1 MGLSRKYGTAITEGP
16 TPADATGQA
25 PLPYPD
31 GWAAVAFSEELTR
44 GKVLTRPLA
53 GEDVVLY
60 RLGTGALRAVKP
72 YCPHLGAH
80 LGLGKVEGEDL
91 VCPFHFFAFGPDG
104 ACVRTGY
111 DTAPPRSPLGQYPVC
126 EVNGAVFVWRHHDG
140 REPDWTVPE
149 WHEVGHRPARSGVW
163 EMAGNAQEVIE
174 NSVDLGHFA
183 TLHGWKRAEMGGPV
197 RYDGTEFRLSMRA
210 HESAPVLGDF
220 TVDVRVEGYGLAA
233 LHADVHTPRI
243 GLRMCTTVLPT
254 AIGPNRMQLRQLNR
268 LTFDEPARLPAPLAR
283 AVSRVATRVLDRAV
297 FKASCA
303 FTAADFPIWH
313 HKQYVQPPRL
323 AHGDGPI
330 GPFRRWARR
339 FYPPQPATAPTSAG
353 HTGVN
358 SGTGTGTGTGTDT
371 GTGTGTDGIPSP
383 ATGGS
388 SRRDGTP
395 GPAPV
400 AAAPEPGRP
409 DRLDRP
415 SPH

>member
-16 TPADATGQA
+16 TPADVAGQA
-25 PLPYPD
+25 ALPYPD

-44 GKVLTRPLA
+44 EKVLTRPLA

-80 LGLGKVEGEDL
+80 LGLGKVDGEDL
-91 VCPFHFFAFGPDG
+91 VCPFHLFAFGPDG

-111 DTAPPRSPLGQYPVC
+111 ETAPPRSPLGQYPVC

-140 REPDWTVPE
+140 RAPDWTVPE
-149 WHEVGHRPARSGVW
+149 WHVVGHRPARSGVW
-163 EMAGNAQEVIE
+163 EMAGHAQEVIE

-183 TLHGWKRAEMGGPV
+183 TLHGWRRAETGGPV
-197 RYDGTEFRLSMRA
+197 RYDGAEFRLSMRA
-210 HESAPVLGDF
+210 HESAPVLGEF
-220 TVDVRVEGYGLAA
+220 TVDVHVEGYGLAA
-233 LHADVHTPRI
+233 LHVDVHTPRV

-268 LTFDEPARLPAPLAR
+268 LTFDEPTRLPDPLAR
-283 AVSRVATRVLDRAV
+283 AVSRAATRVLDRAV

-303 FTAADFPIWH
+303 FTAADFPVWH

-339 FYPPQPATAPTSAG
+339 FYPPQPVTAPASAG
-353 HTGVN
+353 R
-358 SGTGTGTGTGTDT
+358 TGTNPGPGSGAEVPP
-371 GTGTGTDGIPSP
+371 GADGIPSP
-383 ATGGS
+383 APGGS

-395 GPAPV
+395 GRV
-400 AAAPEPGRP
+400 GAPEPGLPERP
-409 DRLDRP
+409 ERP